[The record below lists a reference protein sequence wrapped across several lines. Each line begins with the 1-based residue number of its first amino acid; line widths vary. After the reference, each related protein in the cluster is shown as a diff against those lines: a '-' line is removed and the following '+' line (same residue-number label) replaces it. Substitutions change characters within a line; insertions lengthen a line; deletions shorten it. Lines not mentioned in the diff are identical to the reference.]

1 VIHAIQTINDLLKTD
16 KEIKNAVTDLGRQ
29 FNVKGKR

>member
-1 VIHAIQTINDLLKTD
+1 LLKTD